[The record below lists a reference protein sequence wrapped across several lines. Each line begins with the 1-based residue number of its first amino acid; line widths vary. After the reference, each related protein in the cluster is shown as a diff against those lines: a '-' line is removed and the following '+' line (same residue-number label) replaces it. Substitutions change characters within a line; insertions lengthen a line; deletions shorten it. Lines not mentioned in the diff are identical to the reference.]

1 MYKIII
7 SIMVII
13 FFKDILEPNT
23 FSIKEQNYNNTK
35 FELCHS
41 LHIPFIIKF
50 WIFTEILKNLLR

>member
-1 MYKIII
+1 
-7 SIMVII
+7 MVFII

-23 FSIKEQNYNNTK
+23 
-35 FELCHS
+35 

>member
-7 SIMVII
+7 SIMVFII
-13 FFKDILEPNT
+13 FFKDVLEPNT
-23 FSIKEQNYNNTK
+23 YSIKEQINNT
-35 FELCHS
+35 